1 MLSIV
6 MLSVIMLNVTYKP
19 FVLSVIMLTVVRL
32 NLVMVSVV
40 APISIYCRAAQ
51 GGQGKYNSGSR
62 ISLSPA
68 FSP

>member
-1 MLSIV
+1 
-6 MLSVIMLNVTYKP
+6 MLSVIMLNVTYEP

-32 NLVMVSVV
+32 NVIMLSVV

-51 GGQGKYNSGSR
+51 GGQGKYNSGCR
-62 ISLSPA
+62 MSLSLA